1 MSLSNQDI
9 KKVSRLARVKIN
21 DDEINEAGQKI
32 SKIVDWFE
40 QLNQVDTDEVE
51 ILTNVNNQTLRL
63 QKDEVND
70 GDIVDDVLKNS
81 KDAKYGY
88 FSVPKVLS

>member
-40 QLNQVDTDEVE
+40 QLNQVDTNEVE